1 MNVLPF
7 LSMAGTQIWKP
18 LSFDNPYDD
27 NSLYHNGTMTWKYSG
42 SLDDHQPRVL
52 PLELLDERG
61 ESSIVFKPWYTE
73 HLCYSHL
80 LLHLLM
86 KLGDTAFSEKFWG
99 VTPKNLAPSLLLYP
113 TSPSPMILW
122 ATQYPFNI
130 TYFLANQS
138 ASKACL
144 WHSKQ
149 TEDIKRDKSTMSL
162 SCPVHKEK
170 FDTHHGQVPSEFLY
184 IRLSDPT
191 ELPFLTLSFKP
202 IWPLQLFIH
211 SKNFYGVISM
221 HQTPGY
227 RGK

>member
-7 LSMAGTQIWKP
+7 LSMARTQIWKP

-80 LLHLLM
+80 LLPLLM
-86 KLGDTAFSEKFWG
+86 KLGDTAFSEKFSG

-113 TSPSPMILW
+113 TSPSPMTLW

-170 FDTHHGQVPSEFLY
+170 FITPIMASAFWISLHKTFQTPLNLPSLLSPSS
-184 IRLSDPT
+184 LSDP
-191 ELPFLTLSFKP
+191 FSSSFIPKT
-202 IWPLQLFIH
+202 
-211 SKNFYGVISM
+211 SM
-221 HQTPGY
+221 E
-227 RGK
+227 